1 MHRVVV
7 RPGGLRGATRGVSS
21 IRKATRTNSHIPAF
35 FSTLRTSPIV
45 QSTMQS
51 QHVQDRPST
60 ANVPRYFATAATD
73 NRVTTMGRDIKLSE
87 DTKRAIATL
96 LSHDNHENRA
106 KVFKLFEEQ
115 AELFR
120 PRYNVS
126 LETERDLAFDR
137 LQAICNA
144 GVISVRDFKNNP
156 HNIFSMHEAVG
167 MCDGSVATKM
177 TVQFNLFGGTVFT
190 IGTKRHF
197 ENGGQ
202 AEAQNAA
209 QDAFLDGIDRLR
221 HVGCFALTE
230 LGFGNNAVEMETT
243 AKYDPSTDTYTI
255 HTPST
260 LAQKYWITNSA
271 IHAQFAVV
279 FARLQLPSK
288 AEGKDYD
295 DQGVHGFL
303 VPIRDLESHAESR
316 GVKIWDM
323 GHKIGVNGVDNGAL
337 WFDQVKVPRTSL
349 LNAHAELL
357 ADGTYTNEVDS
368 KRGRF
373 IALAD
378 QLMSGRMCIASMCLG
393 STKLT
398 MNTILRYAASRM
410 AVGPDGK
417 SNTPILAYQL
427 QQRELMPLLSATY
440 CLNFALNYTKDRYAA
455 RTDED
460 QDAVSR
466 LCCVIKPMLAWHSE
480 RVATIG
486 RERCGG
492 QGYLSVNRFGEA
504 MAGAHAGIT
513 AEGDNC
519 VLMQKVANVSL
530 TELRNSPS
538 AKSDVT
544 KSAGLAMMPDM
555 IKRRMLN
562 LSSADWEDP
571 EFQLRLFEARKTWV
585 LHQLAKELAE
595 DIQGDH
601 SLYESIM
608 KRKSDII
615 QDSSRAF
622 GEAMVLEQSINAIK
636 KEEGKST
643 HEALNRVRNT
653 FALST
658 IEKNMSWY
666 LRHGLITPS
675 EGQKITSLSQEACRD
690 LADSSLELCDGF
702 GIPEHLMH
710 SPIAQNWEE
719 YNAYQ
724 NNGELDQEPPA
735 AMTSRL

>member
-1 MHRVVV
+1 
-7 RPGGLRGATRGVSS
+7 
-21 IRKATRTNSHIPAF
+21 
-35 FSTLRTSPIV
+35 
-45 QSTMQS
+45 
-51 QHVQDRPST
+51 
-60 ANVPRYFATAATD
+60 
-73 NRVTTMGRDIKLSE
+73 MGRDKKLSE
-87 DTKRAIATL
+87 ETKADLARICA
-96 LSHDNHENRA
+96 HDNHENRA
-106 KVFKLFEEQ
+106 KVFKLFKDE

-120 PRYNVS
+120 PRYNIS
-126 LETERDLAFDR
+126 LEAERDLAFDR
-137 LQAICNA
+137 LQAICNE
-144 GVISVRDFKNNP
+144 GVISVRDFKRNP

-177 TVQFNLFGGTVFT
+177 TVQFNLFGGTVFN

-202 AEAQNAA
+202 SEASNSNE
-209 QDAFLDGIDRLR
+209 DAFLDGIDRLR

-230 LGFGNNAVEMETT
+230 LGFGNNAVEMQTT
-243 AKYDPSTDTYTI
+243 AKYDPNTDSYTL
-255 HTPST
+255 HTPTT

-271 IHAQFAVV
+271 IHAQFSVV
-279 FARLQLPSK
+279 FARLLLPSEEADK
-288 AEGKDYD
+288 EYD

-303 VPIRDLESHAESR
+303 VPIRELESHAVSQ

-337 WFDQVKVPRTSL
+337 WFNQVNIPRTSL
-349 LNAHAELL
+349 LNCHADLSS
-357 ADGTYTNEVDS
+357 DGSYSNEVDS

-373 IALAD
+373 LALAD

-398 MNTILRYAASRM
+398 MNTILRYAASRLC
-410 AVGPDGK
+410 VGPDGK

-427 QQRELMPLLSATY
+427 QQRELMPLLAATY
-440 CLNFALNYTKDRYAA
+440 CLNFGLNYTKDRYAN
-455 RTDED
+455 RTEED
-460 QDAVSR
+460 QDEVSR
-466 LCCVIKPMLAWHSE
+466 LCCVIKPMVAWHSE

-530 TELRNSPS
+530 TELRNSAS

-562 LSSADWEDP
+562 LSSGNWEDP
-571 EFQLRLFEARKTWV
+571 DFQLRLFEVRKTWV

-595 DIQGDH
+595 DIQGDY

-608 KRKSDII
+608 KRKSDMI

-622 GEAMVLEQSINAIK
+622 GEHMILEQSIAAIK

-643 HEALNRVRNT
+643 DEALSRVRNT
-653 FALST
+653 YALST
-658 IEKNMSWY
+658 IEKNLSWY
-666 LRHGLITPS
+666 MRHGLITAS
-675 EGQKITSLSQEACRD
+675 EGQKIVSLSQAACQD

-724 NNGELDQEPPA
+724 NNGELDQEPPSV
-735 AMTSRL
+735 MTSRL